1 MNTCMYSY
9 MFCLKS
15 GEIRKYVVV
24 LILRMGNSGLL
35 PSRDREGSTITHTAY
50 GSMCKQLTKART
62 KHLPG

>member
-1 MNTCMYSY
+1 MNTYMYSY

-50 GSMCKQLTKART
+50 GSMCK
-62 KHLPG
+62 